1 MRSLRARM
9 IAALGT
15 IVVLSWAVSIWILI
29 ALILQ
34 GRESAWEHHLND
46 FGEHLAK
53 VLPDQIEQ
61 RFEPVAPAHAP
72 LPAAQPSWDTAGTPT
87 ESTKADLKRTLT
99 AVVLNTVQLM
109 TLALLMSWAVR
120 TSLGPLRK
128 ISRAIA
134 ARKGLDTE
142 PVPMDKVPD
151 EIRPLIASFN
161 TLLARVEKAMQV
173 ERDFIADAAHEL
185 RTPLSAL
192 HAYAEVA
199 LRAPTLEAKDAAL
212 QQLLETARR
221 SNRLAEQLLDL
232 ARLDAGITSAAYQQ
246 VDMGELITHV
256 LDEFS
261 VQADAR
267 HITLQLEAAPCT
279 LRCDVDA
286 VGILIRNLVDNAIR
300 YGRTHGTVEVSCGYC
315 LRADVL
321 HPFVQV
327 SDDGPGVPE
336 SARASIFERF
346 YRVADSEVQGSGI
359 GLSLVAGI
367 ARLHEATIETCE
379 GNEGRGLCVRV
390 VFASDSARVGG

>member
-1 MRSLRARM
+1 MTSLQARM
-9 IAALGT
+9 LAALAA
-15 IVVLSWAVSIWILI
+15 IVVLSWSTSLWILI
-29 ALILQ
+29 ALVTQ
-34 GRESAWEHHLND
+34 GHHSVVEQDLNLLGDRLVSA
-46 FGEHLAK
+46 
-53 VLPDQIEQ
+53 LPDALER
-61 RFEPVAPAHAP
+61 RFDTANDAIGAPNVATA
-72 LPAAQPSWDTAGTPT
+72 TAGTT
-87 ESTKADLKRTLT
+87 SSRMSLNQTLT
-99 AVVLNTVQLM
+99 AVVLNTLQLAVLGM
-109 TLALLMSWAVR
+109 LVWWAVR
-120 TSLGPLRK
+120 TSLRPLRAV
-128 ISRAIA
+128 SLAIA
-134 ARKGLDTE
+134 QRTGLDTE
-142 PVPMDKVPD
+142 PVPLERVPD

-161 TLLARVEKAMQV
+161 TLLARVEKAVQV
-173 ERDFIADAAHEL
+173 ERDFVADAAHEL

-212 QQLLETARR
+212 HQLLETARR

-232 ARLDAGITSAAYQQ
+232 ARLDAGISTAAYHQ
-246 VDMGELITHV
+246 VEMGNLISHV

-267 HITLQLEAAPCT
+267 QINLQVEASPCL

-300 YGRTHGTVEVSCGYC
+300 YGRIRGTVEVSCGYC

-336 SARASIFERF
+336 AAHASIFERF
-346 YRVADSEVQGSGI
+346 YRVPGGQVQGSGI

-367 ARLHEATIETCE
+367 ARLHGATIETCD
-379 GNEGRGLCVRV
+379 GSEGRGLCVRV
-390 VFASDSARVGG
+390 VFAGNSAPTAESS

>member
-1 MRSLRARM
+1 M
-9 IAALGT
+9 IVALGT
-15 IVVLSWAVSIWILI
+15 IVLLSWAVSIWILI

-34 GRESAWEHHLND
+34 GHESAWEQRLNGL
-46 FGEHLAK
+46 GEHLTKA
-53 VLPDQIEQ
+53 LPDQIEQ
-61 RFEPVAPAHAP
+61 RFEPAARASLQSPQTSEHA
-72 LPAAQPSWDTAGTPT
+72 DGI
-87 ESTKADLKRTLT
+87 ESPKADLRRTLT
-99 AVVLNTVQLM
+99 AVVLNTAQLM
-109 TLALLMSWAVR
+109 ILALLMSWAVR

-134 ARKGLDTE
+134 ERTGMDTE
-142 PVPMDKVPD
+142 PVPLERVPD
-151 EIRPLIASFN
+151 EIRPLIVSFN
-161 TLLARVEKAMQV
+161 TLLARVEKNVQA
-173 ERDFIADAAHEL
+173 ERDFVADAAHEL

-212 QQLLETARR
+212 HQLLETARR

-232 ARLDAGITSAAYQQ
+232 ARLDAGISSAAYHQ
-246 VDMGELITHV
+246 VDMGELISHV

-267 HITLQLEAAPCT
+267 QIHLQVEASPCL

-300 YGRTHGTVEVSCGYC
+300 YGRTRGTVEVSCGYC

-336 SARASIFERF
+336 AAHASIFERF
-346 YRVADSEVQGSGI
+346 YRVPGSEVQGSGI

-367 ARLHEATIETCE
+367 ARLHGATIETCE
-379 GNEGRGLCVRV
+379 GNEGCGLCVRV
-390 VFASDSARVGG
+390 VFAGTGAPTAKRS

>member
-1 MRSLRARM
+1 MKSLQARM
-9 IAALGT
+9 LAALAA
-15 IVVLSWAVSIWILI
+15 IVLLSWSTSLWILVALVTQGHHSVFEQELNTFGDQLI
-29 ALILQ
+29 A
-34 GRESAWEHHLND
+34 
-46 FGEHLAK
+46 
-53 VLPDQIEQ
+53 VLPDTLEH
-61 RFEPVAPAHAP
+61 RFDTPDPPDVADI
-72 LPAAQPSWDTAGTPT
+72 QTPMGNA
-87 ESTKADLKRTLT
+87 SSRISLKQTLT
-99 AVVLNTVQLM
+99 AIVLNTSQLAI
-109 TLALLMSWAVR
+109 LGLLMWWAVR
-120 TSLGPLRK
+120 TSLGPLRAV
-128 ISRAIA
+128 SLAIA
-134 ARKGLDTE
+134 QRTGLDTE
-142 PVPMDKVPD
+142 PVPLDQVPD
-151 EIRPLIASFN
+151 EIRPLIGSFN
-161 TLLARVEKAMQV
+161 TLLARVEKTVQA
-173 ERDFIADAAHEL
+173 ERDFVADAAHEL

-390 VFASDSARVGG
+390 VFASDSARIGG

>member
-1 MRSLRARM
+1 M

-15 IVVLSWAVSIWILI
+15 IVLLSWAVSIWILI

-34 GRESAWEHHLND
+34 GHESAWEHRLND
-46 FGEHLAK
+46 FGEHLTQ
-53 VLPDQIEQ
+53 VLPDQLEQ
-61 RFEPVAPAHAP
+61 RFEPPAHARVSLQSP
-72 LPAAQPSWDTAGTPT
+72 QTAEDADGI
-87 ESTKADLKRTLT
+87 ESPRADLRRTLT
-99 AVVLNTVQLM
+99 AVVLNTAQLM
-109 TLALLMSWAVR
+109 ILALLMSWAVR

-128 ISRAIA
+128 ISQAIA

-142 PVPMDKVPD
+142 PVPMDQVPD

-161 TLLARVEKAMQV
+161 TLLARVEKTVQA
-173 ERDFIADAAHEL
+173 ERDFVADAAHEL

-267 HITLQLEAAPCT
+267 HINLQVDAAPCL

-300 YGRTHGTVEVSCGYC
+300 YGRTHGIVEVSCGYC

-336 SARASIFERF
+336 SAQASIFERF
-346 YRVADSEVQGSGI
+346 YRVAGSEVQGSGI

-367 ARLHEATIETCE
+367 ARLHDASIETCE
-379 GNEGRGLCVRV
+379 GNDGRGLCVRV
-390 VFASDSARVGG
+390 VFASESTRSAG